1 MWVVQRRPG
10 FGKIRDMKAKF
21 LLTALV
27 LLGGGAFAAEPKSVT
42 IAQLN
47 ALESESVAATGPVV
61 VNGVVTFVS
70 GIDAGRFVIADAE
83 TPRRPGLT
91 VFSPTGVAA
100 PQFGDYVQ
108 VEGAPVWRDGAAV
121 VAATRVEFIRAMTLA
136 PAAGAKQYDFRQG
149 MLAGRRVSLR
159 GTVREVRVEDSPAGS
174 VSLVALYIDK
184 YTAHLR
190 VAGALDADRYVGEEV
205 RAEGVAISRYG
216 KDGDFLDAELEV
228 ADEDHLERLRTAQVP
243 RILIIAAVLFGLA
256 LLFFAGM
263 FFTLWI
269 RAARERRRE
278 EVIAEERRRMAADLH
293 DTIEQHLAGANL
305 IAAGVLGLE
314 DVPADVVEAM
324 KSLTGLLANAKAE
337 VRNAVL
343 NLRGAGCGDKPLAEA
358 IGDMARSLEK
368 TGVKVRKCLR
378 GLPEKLAEGVY
389 QDIILILREA
399 TTNAVKHGQARQ
411 IVFTGDPV
419 APAGYVLKVLNDG
432 APFELSNALG
442 PETGH
447 YGLSGMR
454 ERALRNH
461 LAIDW
466 GRTGKWTYMELRS
479 ES

>member
-1 MWVVQRRPG
+1 
-10 FGKIRDMKAKF
+10 MKSRY
-21 LLTALV
+21 LLAALV
-27 LLGGGAFAAEPKSVT
+27 LLGGGAFAAEPKTVT

-47 ALESESVAATGPVV
+47 ALEAADIAATGPVV
-61 VNGVVTFVS
+61 LNGVVTFVS
-70 GIDAGRFVIADAE
+70 GIDAGRFVIADPE
-83 TPRRPGLT
+83 TPRRQGLT
-91 VFSPTGVAA
+91 VWMPAGTAT
-100 PQFGDYVQ
+100 PQFGDCVQ
-108 VEGAPVWRDGAAV
+108 VEGAPVWRDGAAA

-159 GTVREVRVEDSPAGS
+159 GTVREVRVEDSPTGS
-174 VSLVALYIDK
+174 VSLVGLYIDK

-205 RAEGVAISRYG
+205 RAEGLAVSRFG

-228 ADEDHLERLRTAQVP
+228 ADEDHLARLRNDQVP
-243 RILIIAAVLFGLA
+243 RILLVMAVLFALV

-278 EVIAEERRRMAADLH
+278 EVIAAERRRMAADLH

-305 IAAGVLGLE
+305 IAAGVLGLA

-324 KSLTGLLANAKAE
+324 KALTGVLANAKAE

-343 NLRGAGCGDKPLAEA
+343 NLRGAGCGDKPLAAA
-358 IGDMARSLEK
+358 IGDMARALEK
-368 TGVKVRKCLR
+368 TGVKVRTCLR
-378 GLPEKLAEGVY
+378 GLPEKVGEGLY

-399 TTNAVKHGQARQ
+399 TTNAVKHGKARQ

-454 ERALRNH
+454 ERALRNR

-466 GRTGKWTYMELRS
+466 GRTGRWTYVELRS

>member
-1 MWVVQRRPG
+1 MQ
-10 FGKIRDMKAKF
+10 AKV
-21 LLTALV
+21 LLTALA
-27 LLGGGAFAAEPKSVT
+27 LLAGGAFAAEPKVLT
-42 IAQLN
+42 VAQFA
-47 ALESESVAATGPVV
+47 ALDESAVAATGPVV

-70 GIDAGRFVIADAE
+70 GIDAGRFVIAAAE

-91 VFSPTGVAA
+91 VLAPPDEAA

-108 VEGAPVWRDGAAV
+108 VEGTPVWRDGAAT
-121 VAATRVEFIRAMTLA
+121 VAAKRVEFIRAMTLA

-159 GTVREVRVEDSPAGS
+159 GTVREVRVEDLPTGS

-190 VAGALDADRYVGEEV
+190 VAGALDADRYTGEEV

-228 ADEDHLERLRTAQVP
+228 ADEDHITLLRTDQVP
-243 RILIIAAVLFGLA
+243 RILLVASVLFGLV

-278 EVIAEERRRMAADLH
+278 EVIAEERKRMAADLH

-324 KSLTGLLANAKAE
+324 KALEGLLANAKAE
-337 VRNAVL
+337 VRSAVM
-343 NLRGAGCGDKPLAEA
+343 NLRGAGFGDRPPAEA
-358 IGDMARSLEK
+358 IGDMARSIEK
-368 TGVKVRKCLR
+368 TGVKVRTCLR
-378 GLPEKLAEGVY
+378 GLPETLSAGLY

-399 TTNAVKHGQARQ
+399 TTNALKHGRARQ
-411 IVFTGDPV
+411 IVFTCDPV
-419 APAGYVLKVLNDG
+419 APAGYVLRVLNDG

-461 LAIDW
+461 LAINW
-466 GRTGKWTYMELRS
+466 GREGKWTYMELRS